1 MKMIQILP
9 VVGESGGLPF
19 ALVGLD
25 DEGRVWYGTFEYGGK
40 KTTTPARRR
49 HSPRRGSEVPGA
61 RDEEWCDDHVAIRT
75 PSMIAPLL
83 ALLRG
88 RSPQLTR
95 HGWRRRAG
103 EPLAAALGRG
113 APQGPRREGGEEAR
127 VCWPGRSRGRA
138 AHDGDGM
145 YERRDPVV
153 APRAYVNGGTW
164 ATGKGL
170 SRTDWPGEHQV
181 GKSTRRCSPG

>member
-19 ALVGLD
+19 APVGLD

-40 KTTTPARRR
+40 KTTTPDGG
-49 HSPRRGSEVPGA
+49 PT
-61 RDEEWCDDHVAIRT
+61 DHVAIRT

-153 APRAYVNGGTW
+153 AP
-164 ATGKGL
+164 L
-170 SRTDWPGEHQV
+170 M
-181 GKSTRRCSPG
+181 